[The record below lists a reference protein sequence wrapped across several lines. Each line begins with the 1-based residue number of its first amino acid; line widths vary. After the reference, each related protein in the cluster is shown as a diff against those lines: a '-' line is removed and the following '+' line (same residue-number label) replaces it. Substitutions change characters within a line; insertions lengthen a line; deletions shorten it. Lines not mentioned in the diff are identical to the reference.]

1 MADVT
6 SHKNQEFEIEEVF
19 SHTVESV
26 LEMSYDCGTL
36 VLRTWHA
43 VTVMV
48 SCPNILIGQAVMS
61 HAVIG
66 RLCTVTVPRVTVTQY
81 KIYSK
86 QQTRQSRLTTSPKQ
100 LSIFTWQNHD
110 HDHDHVTTRHVLS
123 HTNTKSGQLNMT
135 NKHATSTAH
144 TSILEFWEFYSHY
157 DDPAWILMSSIL
169 RIILTSCVARLI
181 CCFFPI
187 SVSITCCFFISG
199 K

>member
-36 VLRTWHA
+36 ALRTWHA

-48 SCPNILIGQAVMS
+48 SCPNMIGQAVMS

-66 RLCTVTVPRVTVTQY
+66 RLCTVTVPHVTVTQC

-86 QQTRQSRLTTSPKQ
+86 HHTWQSRQTTSPQTAINFYMTK
-100 LSIFTWQNHD
+100 SRSRSR
-110 HDHDHVTTRHVLS
+110 HDHVTSYLTPTRNLVNWTWL
-123 HTNTKSGQLNMT
+123 TNTQPLRLTHIDS
-135 NKHATSTAH
+135 
-144 TSILEFWEFYSHY
+144 
-157 DDPAWILMSSIL
+157 WILGIL
-169 RIILTSCVARLI
+169 FTLRWPCLDSDVIDFKDHLD
-181 CCFFPI
+181 
-187 SVSITCCFFISG
+187 
-199 K
+199 